1 MTVRDAP
8 PGPSIPLPV
17 IDLPQAVTRHEA
29 SVLYRR
35 THRRPAPGL
44 DRSVRRHTHPGR
56 SGRPKHRHRRDQAL
70 SQRKRWLGRAPAV
83 AMAFHILAA
92 LALMP
97 VSGHPYDLASLTSS
111 SGAWLRWG
119 VPLFY
124 QWKFGFDLTILGIG
138 SQSLSFV
145 LQHLGMSGAA
155 ALATAWKL
163 PLVLADLL
171 VGVILVDLGRQ
182 LRSQRPTLLATLWLI
197 SPVPLW
203 VSAGHGQLESL
214 TVLAIVLS
222 VDMLLRRRPML
233 AGVVVGLGIGIEYL
247 PVLVALVVIFWLYV
261 SVIKRREVYR
271 FAAGC
276 TAAVIFCF
284 GPCFRPIS
292 VA

>member
-1 MTVRDAP
+1 
-8 PGPSIPLPV
+8 
-17 IDLPQAVTRHEA
+17 
-29 SVLYRR
+29 
-35 THRRPAPGL
+35 
-44 DRSVRRHTHPGR
+44 
-56 SGRPKHRHRRDQAL
+56 
-70 SQRKRWLGRAPAV
+70 
-83 AMAFHILAA
+83 MAFHILAA

-171 VGVILVDLGRQ
+171 VGVILVDLGRRWPSTADP
-182 LRSQRPTLLATLWLI
+182 LGHALADIARPSLGLSRAW
-197 SPVPLW
+197 P
-203 VSAGHGQLESL
+203 LESL

-284 GPCFRPIS
+284 GPLAFDPSRSLEPSWRTCL
-292 VA
+292 